1 MTVLLVRHARST
13 SNVARTLA
21 GRSPGVGLDPHG
33 REQAHDLVDRLA
45 ALPIRR
51 IVRSP
56 LQRCAETIT
65 PLAAALGLAQ
75 QVDER
80 LSEVD
85 YGSWTGRKLDE
96 LGGEPLWK
104 VVQRH
109 PSAAVFPG
117 GEGLAQVQARA
128 LAAIRDHDRAV
139 AQEHG
144 PGALWLACSHGDVIK
159 SVLADA
165 VGSHLDQFQR
175 LMVEP
180 ASVSVVAYTPHLPVV
195 SCMNHTDG
203 ALPPAKCNIMP
214 AAVAVATSAEHEQP
228 EYDGMVGG
236 APGVAAGGP
245 AEKAMEV

>member
-21 GRSPGVGLDPHG
+21 GRSLGVGLDPLG
-33 REQAHDLVDRLA
+33 QQQARELVSRLA

-56 LQRCAETIT
+56 LQRCAETI
-65 PLAAALGLAQ
+65 AALADSLGLEPA
-75 QVDER
+75 VDER

-96 LGGEPLWK
+96 LAGEPLWK
-104 VVQRH
+104 TVQRH
-109 PSAAVFPG
+109 PSAAVFPE

-128 LAAIRDHDRAV
+128 VAAVREHDRAV
-139 AQEHG
+139 AAEHG

-159 SVLADA
+159 AVLADA

-175 LMVEP
+175 ILVEP

-195 SCMNHTDG
+195 SCVNHTNG
-203 ALPPAKCNIMP
+203 ELPPAKFNVLP
-214 AAVAVATSAEHEQP
+214 AAVAAPKADEAEQAA
-228 EYDGMVGG
+228 YDGIVGG
-236 APGVAAGGP
+236 SPGADADS
-245 AEKAMEV
+245 ARM